1 MIAVPRTTSD
11 DHDDTMRRS
20 AGLLLFRRRPGGAE
34 VLLVHPGGPFFARKD
49 AGAWTIPK
57 GEIGPAETPL
67 ACARREFEEET
78 GMCIGEREFVA
89 LPPVRQPGGKEVVA
103 FAVEADFDPATLRSN
118 SFTIEWPRKS
128 GRSATF
134 PEVDRA
140 EWMTLVRAAERMHPS
155 QAAWLPAIA
164 ALAGV

>member
-1 MIAVPRTTSD
+1 
-11 DHDDTMRRS
+11 MRRS
-20 AGLLLFRRRPGGAE
+20 AGLLLYRRRADRVE

-57 GEIGPAETPL
+57 GELGIGESPL

-78 GMCIGEREFVA
+78 GTSIGEREFVA
-89 LPPVRQPGGKEVVA
+89 LPAIRQAGGKEVVA

-118 SFTIEWPRKS
+118 TFTIEWPRNS
-128 GRSATF
+128 GRLATF

-140 EWMTLVRAAERMHPS
+140 EWMTLERAAERINPA
-155 QAAWLPAIA
+155 QAAWLPGIA
-164 ALAGV
+164 SLARL

>member
-1 MIAVPRTTSD
+1 
-11 DHDDTMRRS
+11 MRRS
-20 AGLLLFRRRPGGAE
+20 AGLLLYRRRAGGVE

-57 GEIGPAETPL
+57 GEVAPGETAL

-78 GMCIGEREFVA
+78 GACIDDGEFVA
-89 LPPVRQPGGKEVVA
+89 LPAIRQAGGKEVVA
-103 FAVEADFDPATLRSN
+103 FAVEADFDAAALRSN
-118 SFTIEWPRKS
+118 TFTIEWPRSS
-128 GRSATF
+128 GRFATF

-140 EWMTLVRAAERMHPS
+140 EWMTLERAAGRMHPA

-164 ALAGV
+164 ALAAL